1 MRMTRSQFEY
11 LARYQR
17 MSLIEFSEDQRTF
30 NQAVRLCIIMAE
42 QLRDK
47 CTSFAPM
54 RFYKSCGFTAKQAKS
69 LTIQGWEYGQ
79 RIRNS
84 DYAANARA
92 EVTTDE

>member
-1 MRMTRSQFEY
+1 MRMTRQHFEY
-11 LARYQR
+11 LAKYQR
-17 MSLIEFSEDQRTF
+17 ISLIEFSEDYRTF

-69 LTIQGWEYGQ
+69 LTIHGWEYGQ
-79 RIRNS
+79 CIRNS
-84 DYAANARA
+84 DYAANTWTESA
-92 EVTTDE
+92 TDE